1 MTHQHTFDVLDKTF
15 KDILLAVDQS
25 AKEKVF
31 GGFTVAL
38 EGDFMQI
45 LPIIYK

>member
-1 MTHQHTFDVLDKTF
+1 MARRHTFDVLDKTF

-31 GGFTVAL
+31 DGFTVAR

-45 LPIIYK
+45 LPIIYR